1 MRPIPAPG
9 WPDWTTSDRTTC
21 DHVGVTVTSVHDRD
35 ELEAL
40 LRRDPALH
48 AYELGDLDDLL
59 WPYTNW
65 YRRGDAVALLY
76 HGVRPPIV
84 LALDHGTQQT
94 VLSELLAGVLPLLP
108 RRFYAHL
115 SPGVDGVLTT
125 SFVAEHRGKH
135 LKMALTDLSRLRQV
149 APAGDVLG
157 PDDLP
162 DLVTFYEVAY
172 PANSFDERMLGM
184 GPYIGI
190 RRDGGL
196 VAVAA
201 RDGRPRH
208 AQRQGRQPRRDRCL
222 HEVGLHPGCRPC
234 GVRLRGPLNRSD
246 VAGFAKRLAAHA

>member
-1 MRPIPAPG
+1 
-9 WPDWTTSDRTTC
+9 
-21 DHVGVTVTSVHDRD
+21 
-35 ELEAL
+35 
-40 LRRDPALH
+40 
-48 AYELGDLDDLL
+48 
-59 WPYTNW
+59 
-65 YRRGDAVALLY
+65 VALLY

-84 LALDHGTQQT
+84 LALDRGTKQT
-94 VLSELLAGVLPLLP
+94 ALSELLAGVLPLLP

-149 APAGDVLG
+149 PPAGDVLG

-196 VAVAA
+196 VAVAGVHVWSPTYRVSALGNVATHPSA
-201 RDGRPRH
+201 RGQGLATAAVAALCGRLLDTGRVRQAACRAYLSWAWPHRRS
-208 AQRQGRQPRRDRCL
+208 AWAIRVSSRQRSTTNTAEPTKANQKGAVTPSRAARRPPTA
-222 HEVGLHPGCRPC
+222 EPTTRP
-234 GVRLRGPLNRSD
+234 P
-246 VAGFAKRLAAHA
+246 